1 MGVNDLVLKNKLL
14 FLEIISGA
22 ERSEIELF
30 YGGFESTKKLI
41 LSNLIQTTQTLD

>member
-1 MGVNDLVLKNKLL
+1 MP
-14 FLEIISGA
+14 GA
-22 ERSEIELF
+22 ERREVELF